1 MLTAD
6 PPVLVNVSDRFT
18 LLPTCTLP
26 NERLVGLAESVP
38 PVTPVPESAILR
50 LGFAPSESIA
60 KVPDTALPAVGA
72 NRTVNDV
79 LWPAVRVNGNVSPL
93 MLNPLPVAE
102 AADMVRLVP
111 PELVRFS
118 VRLCEL
124 PTVTFPKLKLVG
136 FGVI

>member
-1 MLTAD
+1 MVTAD
-6 PPVLVNVSDRFT
+6 PPVLVNISDRFR

-26 NERLVGLAESVP
+26 NERLVGFADSVP
-38 PVTPVPESAILR
+38 DVTPVPERAMLR
-50 LGFAPSESIA
+50 LGFAPSEEIA
-60 KVPDTALPAVGA
+60 TLPVTAPPVVGA

-79 LWPAVRVNGNVSPL
+79 LWPAVRVKGNASPL
-93 MLNPLPVAE
+93 MLKPLPVAE

-118 VRLCEL
+118 VRLSEL